1 MGFELLL
8 INTPQKN
15 TNCFTPFNEAKIAF
29 RSYANVI
36 VPVTVV
42 QYCMVS

>member
-8 INTPQKN
+8 INETSEK
-15 TNCFTPFNEAKIAF
+15 TNCFAPFNEAKTAF

-42 QYCMVS
+42 Q